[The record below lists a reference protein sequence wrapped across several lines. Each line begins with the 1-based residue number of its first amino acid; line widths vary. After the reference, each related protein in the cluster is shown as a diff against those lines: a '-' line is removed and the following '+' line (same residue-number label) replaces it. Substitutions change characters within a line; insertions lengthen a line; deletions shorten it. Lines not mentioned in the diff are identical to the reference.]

1 MKLHND
7 NKDCEQRKIY
17 PHFTSK
23 ALSGDSRRRVALLIN
38 PPVYDTQYW
47 AEWSQPYGLLRIASW
62 LNKLGYKK
70 LWLFDF
76 METGEDR
83 KVGFRRINTDED
95 YSILN
100 EPDKRIEPIRVEK
113 GGDRIELYKFHF
125 GKSWDEFEQWLKVRG
140 LMKHPPHDI
149 FISSTMTY
157 WWESSRDLVKRCRR
171 YFGKKSHVAMG
182 GIYPTLCPDHCAEY
196 VRPDSIVA
204 GEVEEANNLWTDLS
218 LYKTKPQYA
227 IITPSRG
234 CPFDCS
240 YCAQKTINGG
250 QQRVR
255 FRPPEDI
262 VDEIHDKRDR
272 YGIRE
277 FAFYADFLLYGFRD
291 YLMKVL
297 EALAKDKTKYHLYAP
312 EGLDTKFLCQ
322 DERLLPLM
330 KEAGFEKIY
339 LPVESI
345 DDTHLEMMN
354 RRHVRLEHFVRSVQ
368 LCEKAGFRLRNLEVN
383 SFVLYGLPGEKIDSV
398 VKTVMFVSEILG
410 SIVPMLFTPVPTT
423 EMYKQDRDYL
433 IQVMGG
439 NECDLHKINGKL
451 YPFLAMNEGSVKD
464 YVDLQ
469 RLMFML
475 NAHYR
480 SKSFQMFGD
489 TRVSQA
495 FLYNLRNGFEG
506 FVKSVRDN
514 DSVVPRRN
522 ELRSALEKA
531 DSVSLIPLET
541 LSRSLAEN

>member
-1 MKLHND
+1 MR
-7 NKDCEQRKIY
+7 NKHTEHQPVRVDQHFGRQSISGHFGRK
-17 PHFTSK
+17 T
-23 ALSGDSRRRVALLIN
+23 ALLIN

-70 LWLFDF
+70 VWLFDF

-113 GGDRIELYKFHF
+113 GDDCIELYKFHF
-125 GKSWDEFEQWLKVRG
+125 GKSWDEFERWLKVRG
-140 LMKHPPHDI
+140 LMKHPPHDV

-157 WWESSRDLVKRCRR
+157 WWESSRDIVKRCRR
-171 YFGKKSHVAMG
+171 YFGKKSRIMTG
-182 GIYPTLCPDHCAEY
+182 GIYPTLCPDHCAQH
-196 VRPDSIVA
+196 VRPDIVVV

-218 LYKTKPQYA
+218 LYKATPQYA

-255 FRPPEDI
+255 FRSPEDI
-262 VDEIHDKRDR
+262 VAEIHDKRDR

-330 KEAGFEKIY
+330 KEAGFVKIY

-423 EMYKQDRDYL
+423 GMYNQDRDYL

-439 NECDLHKINGKL
+439 NERDLHKINGKL
-451 YPFLAMNEGSVKD
+451 YPFLARNEGSVKD

-469 RLMFML
+469 RLMFTL

-480 SKSFQMFGD
+480 SRSFQIFGD
-489 TRVSQA
+489 TKVSQA
-495 FLYNLRNGFEG
+495 FRHNIRNGFEG
-506 FVKSVRDN
+506 FVKSVRSDEHG
-514 DSVVPRRN
+514 VPRRS
-522 ELRSALEKA
+522 ELRNLLAQA
-531 DSVSLIPLET
+531 DQGTFIPVET
-541 LSRSLAEN
+541 LSRTVNC